1 MSKFGWLFVGLVFGC
16 GDKEESSDSGDSV
29 GVDTGAEAA
38 DDADAD
44 DGGPPVN
51 GDMPENPGPFELI
64 LTGGTTLPF
73 DQPTC
78 QHFRGST
85 NFRAFWR
92 DSARSHN
99 YVLTMQVMQTFEG
112 AGTYESSAHR
122 VDVKLQEEAP
132 MTGAPTYWTNGDAG
146 DTATVTVTYIDEDVA
161 WGEAAISGMHDAASG
176 EAVSVTPSTLPIW
189 CPDVEI

>member
-1 MSKFGWLFVGLVFGC
+1 MSRFCWLFLGLVCGC
-16 GDKEESSDSGDSV
+16 GDKEDPSDSGDS
-29 GVDTGAEAA
+29 GGDDTAAEVA

-51 GDMPENPGPFELI
+51 GDMPENPGPFELV
-64 LTGGTTLPF
+64 LSGGTTLLF

-112 AGTYESSAHR
+112 AGTYTSDAHR

-132 MTGAPTYWTNGDAG
+132 RTGAPTYWTNSDSG
-146 DTATVTVTYIDEDVA
+146 DTSSLTVTYIDEDVA
-161 WGEAAISGMHDAASG
+161 WGEAEVSGMHDAAEG
-176 EAVSVTPSTLPIW
+176 TAIDVTPSILPIW